1 MILSYEEMKEEFG
14 SFHKRSRHMP
24 PHLHNSMEFVYITEG
39 TLELG
44 TGYELYHM
52 EKGDLAIVFPEV
64 IHHYQVFSKK
74 TGTAYYIYASQNLS
88 GPFLEQMQKYCLQV
102 PVIKNK
108 DIHPD
113 AVHAVECLA
122 KEKDMNSVIIQAY
135 VQILLSRC
143 IPHLKLVEKSS
154 IGSNDIV
161 YLSVSYILNH
171 FKEQITLSKMAAD
184 IGVSKYV
191 LSRVF
196 SGTFHRNFNQYLNEA
211 RLNYACSLLENTGRA
226 ITDISLDSGFES
238 QRTFNRAFR
247 QRYRMTPREYR
258 KACKDLLSHS
268 QLPEES

>member
-1 MILSYEEMKEEFG
+1 MILSYEEMKEDFG
-14 SFHKRSRHMP
+14 SFHRISRHMP
-24 PHLHNSMEFVYITEG
+24 PHLHNSIEFVYVTEG

-64 IHHYQVFSKK
+64 IHHYQVFSQK
-74 TGTAYYIYASQNLS
+74 TSTAYYIYASQNMS

-102 PVIKNK
+102 PVIKKEELHSDVINA
-108 DIHPD
+108 I
-113 AVHAVECLA
+113 ECLA
-122 KEKDMNSVIIQAY
+122 KEKDLSSLIIQAY
-135 VQILLSRC
+135 VQIILSRC

-171 FKEQITLSKMAAD
+171 FREQITLGKMAAD

-211 RLNYACSLLENTGRA
+211 RLDYACSLLENTSRA
-226 ITDISLDSGFES
+226 VTDICMDSGFES

-247 QRYRMTPREYR
+247 QRYRMTPRDYR
-258 KACKDLLSHS
+258 GACKNILYNS
-268 QLPEES
+268 QFIQ

>member
-1 MILSYEEMKEEFG
+1 MILSYEEMKEDFG
-14 SFHKRSRHMP
+14 SFHRISRHMP
-24 PHLHNSMEFVYITEG
+24 PHLHNSIEFVYVTEG

-64 IHHYQVFSKK
+64 IHHYQVFSQK
-74 TGTAYYIYASQNLS
+74 TSTAYYIYASQNMS

-102 PVIKNK
+102 PVIKKEELHSDVINA
-108 DIHPD
+108 I
-113 AVHAVECLA
+113 ECLA
-122 KEKDMNSVIIQAY
+122 KEKDLSSLIIQAY
-135 VQILLSRC
+135 VQIILSRC

-171 FKEQITLSKMAAD
+171 FREQITLGKMAAD

-211 RLNYACSLLENTGRA
+211 RLDYACSLLENTSRA
-226 ITDISLDSGFES
+226 VTDICMDSGFES

-247 QRYRMTPREYR
+247 QRYRMTPRDYR
-258 KACKDLLSHS
+258 SACKNILYNS
-268 QLPEES
+268 QFIQ

>member
-1 MILSYEEMKEEFG
+1 MILSYEEMKEDFG
-14 SFHKRSRHMP
+14 SFHRISRHMP
-24 PHLHNSMEFVYITEG
+24 PHLHNSIEFVYVTEG

-74 TGTAYYIYASQNLS
+74 TSTAYYIYASQNMS

-102 PVIKNK
+102 PVIKKEELHSDVINA
-108 DIHPD
+108 I
-113 AVHAVECLA
+113 ECLA
-122 KEKDMNSVIIQAY
+122 KEKDLSSLIIQAY
-135 VQILLSRC
+135 VQIILSRC

-171 FKEQITLSKMAAD
+171 FREQITLGKMAAD

-211 RLNYACSLLENTGRA
+211 RLDYACSLLENTSRA
-226 ITDISLDSGFES
+226 VTDICMDSGFES

-247 QRYRMTPREYR
+247 QRYRMTPRDYR
-258 KACKDLLSHS
+258 SACKNVLYNS
-268 QLPEES
+268 QFIQ

>member
-1 MILSYEEMKEEFG
+1 MILSYEEMKEDFG
-14 SFHKRSRHMP
+14 SFHRISRHMP
-24 PHLHNSMEFVYITEG
+24 PHLHNSIEFVYVTEG

-64 IHHYQVFSKK
+64 IHHYQVFSQK
-74 TGTAYYIYASQNLS
+74 TSTAYYIYASQNMS

-102 PVIKNK
+102 PVIKKEELHRDVINA
-108 DIHPD
+108 I
-113 AVHAVECLA
+113 ECLA
-122 KEKDMNSVIIQAY
+122 KEKDLSSLIIQAY
-135 VQILLSRC
+135 VQIILSRC

-171 FKEQITLSKMAAD
+171 FREQITLGKMAAD

-211 RLNYACSLLENTGRA
+211 RLDYACSLLENTSRA
-226 ITDISLDSGFES
+226 VTDICMDSGFES

-247 QRYRMTPREYR
+247 QRYRMTPRDYR
-258 KACKDLLSHS
+258 SACKNILYNS
-268 QLPEES
+268 QFIQ

>member
-1 MILSYEEMKEEFG
+1 MILSYEEMKEDFG
-14 SFHKRSRHMP
+14 SFHRISRHMP
-24 PHLHNSMEFVYITEG
+24 PHLHNSIEFVYVTEG

-74 TGTAYYIYASQNLS
+74 TSTAYYIYASQNMS

-102 PVIKNK
+102 PVIKKEELHSDVINA
-108 DIHPD
+108 I
-113 AVHAVECLA
+113 ECLA
-122 KEKDMNSVIIQAY
+122 KEKDLSSLIIQAY
-135 VQILLSRC
+135 VQIILSRC

-171 FKEQITLSKMAAD
+171 FREQITLGKMAAD

-211 RLNYACSLLENTGRA
+211 RLDYACSLLENTSRA
-226 ITDISLDSGFES
+226 VTDICMDSGFES

-247 QRYRMTPREYR
+247 QRYRMTPRDYR
-258 KACKDLLSHS
+258 SACKNILYNS
-268 QLPEES
+268 QFIQ

>member
-1 MILSYEEMKEEFG
+1 MILSYEEMKEDFG
-14 SFHKRSRHMP
+14 SFHRISRHMP
-24 PHLHNSMEFVYITEG
+24 PHLHNSIEFVYVTEG

-74 TGTAYYIYASQNLS
+74 TSTAYYIYASQNMS

-102 PVIKNK
+102 PVIKKEELHSDVINA
-108 DIHPD
+108 I
-113 AVHAVECLA
+113 ECLA
-122 KEKDMNSVIIQAY
+122 KEKDLSSLIIQAY
-135 VQILLSRC
+135 VQIILSRC

-171 FKEQITLSKMAAD
+171 FREQITLGKMAAD

-211 RLNYACSLLENTGRA
+211 RLDYACSLLENTSRA
-226 ITDISLDSGFES
+226 VTDICMDSGFES

-247 QRYRMTPREYR
+247 QRYRMTPRDYR
-258 KACKDLLSHS
+258 GACKNILYNS
-268 QLPEES
+268 QFIQ